1 MEEKLATL
9 DVVQFTARSDN
20 FGVLLHDADSG
31 ATAAIDAPEEEAVMR
46 ALTERGWVLS
56 HILVTHKH
64 SDHVAGIP
72 TLKAAY
78 SCEVIGPRESAVQI
92 GLYDRKV
99 EDGDSFEWAGREV
112 RVIATPGHTLDHV
125 SYWFPEHARVFVGD
139 TIFSLGCGRVIEGT
153 HAMMWGSIQ
162 RLRDLPEAT
171 ELYCG
176 HEYTLANA
184 RFAVTVDPGNK
195 ALAARMAEVERLREA
210 GLPTLPTTIGLE
222 KETNPFLRA
231 EHPAV
236 AAAVGLRG
244 AAPAEVFAELRRRKD
259 RF

>member
-1 MEEKLATL
+1 VAKLE
-9 DVVQFTARSDN
+9 VMQFPARSDN
-20 FGVLLHDADSG
+20 FGVLLHDPDSG
-31 ATAAIDAPEEEAVMR
+31 ATVAIDAPEDEAVMR
-46 ALTERGWVLS
+46 ALTERGWILS
-56 HILVTHKH
+56 HVLVTHKH
-64 SDHVAGIP
+64 ADHVAGVP
-72 TLKAAY
+72 VLKAAY
-78 SCEVIGPRESAVQI
+78 SCEVIGPKESAVQV
-92 GLYDRKV
+92 GLYDRLI
-99 EDGDSFEWAGREV
+99 EDGDSFTCAGREV

-125 SYWFPEHARVFVGD
+125 SYWLPEDERVFVGD

-153 HAMMWGSIQ
+153 HAMMWDSIQ
-162 RLRDLPEAT
+162 RLRGLPEAT

-176 HEYTLANA
+176 HEYTLANG

-195 ALAARMAEVERLREA
+195 ALAARLAEVERLRQA

-244 AAPAEVFAELRRRKD
+244 APAAEVFAELRRRKD